1 MPCIRFNR
9 LLAWLVSFS
18 WLYKQWSL
26 NKVHARGFSYT
37 VSEAFIH
44 KANNTAEYMKWGS
57 REKGSTFSTFIW
69 AKMDI
74 TGRSYIC
81 MWDTFSLFVGLS
93 FLFCLFVC
101 FFKCVC
107 FSKMKLPAITTR
119 EGHSNIS
126 KAEISCSSAAVH
138 ATERVRPTIEM
149 QLADNSQQHKELSI
163 SVAHCKNHCSSSLLG
178 NLKEQIIEF
187 CPQGG
192 SMYLPH
198 CRLCQQQVHQC

>member
-1 MPCIRFNR
+1 
-9 LLAWLVSFS
+9 
-18 WLYKQWSL
+18 
-26 NKVHARGFSYT
+26 
-37 VSEAFIH
+37 
-44 KANNTAEYMKWGS
+44 
-57 REKGSTFSTFIW
+57 
-69 AKMDI
+69 MDI

-163 SVAHCKNHCSSSLLG
+163 SVALCKNHCSSSLFFFKMLFIVRKFKG
-178 NLKEQIIEF
+178 ADHRILSSGRMHV
-187 CPQGG
+187 PTT
-192 SMYLPH
+192 L
-198 CRLCQQQVHQC
+198 